1 MTPVDI
7 SIVHELPG
15 RLRLRLF
22 RPPTDAPAFTE
33 AVRQHEGIESVVFQP
48 RTRSLLIYYQPTEVS
63 DVEIV
68 VRVGVRLSLD
78 YQQSFV
84 RISRPDSSHPPGVM
98 AYSAAGA
105 ILIATLTNALR
116 TSPFH
121 KFLVQGAGGLTALAV
136 VDHAWQEWQEN
147 QEYHP
152 EVFSLVYLLG
162 SLMSGHPL
170 RASIIT
176 WLVTFGRHLVESP
189 GNACLLRADP
199 GSQGKDK
206 NYLDVMIRRD
216 PTKPANP
223 LSVLISALSA
233 SIGMQTRSQE
243 NDLLES
249 ISHMASRH
257 HHLLESLESQS
268 GRIYLRLDH

>member
-1 MTPVDI
+1 MIPVDI

-33 AVRQHEGIESVVFQP
+33 AVRQHDGIESVVFQP
-48 RTRSLLIYYQPTEVS
+48 RTRSLLIHYQPTEVS

-78 YQQSFV
+78 YQQSYV
-84 RISRPDSSHPPGVM
+84 RISRPDSTHPPGLM
-98 AYSAAGA
+98 AYSAAGSIVMA
-105 ILIATLTNALR
+105 ALTNAVK

-121 KFLVQGAGGLTALAV
+121 KALVNGAGGLTALAV

-152 EVFSLVYLLG
+152 EVFSLIYLLG

-170 RASIIT
+170 RASAIT
-176 WLVTFGRHLVESP
+176 WLVTFGRHLVEHS

-199 GSQGKDK
+199 GSQGTD
-206 NYLDVMIRRD
+206 NHYLDVVIRRD
-216 PTKPANP
+216 PSKPANP
-223 LSVLISALSA
+223 LNVLISALSA
-233 SIGMQTRSQE
+233 SIGMQSRSQQ

-249 ISHMASRH
+249 ISQMASRH
-257 HHLLESLESQS
+257 HHLLESLESHS